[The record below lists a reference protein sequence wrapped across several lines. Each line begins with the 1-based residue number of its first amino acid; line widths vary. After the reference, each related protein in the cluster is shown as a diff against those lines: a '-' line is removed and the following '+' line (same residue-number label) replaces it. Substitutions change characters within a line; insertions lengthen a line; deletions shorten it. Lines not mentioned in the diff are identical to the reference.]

1 MSFAIALALLA
12 AVPAG
17 ATETAIEAPGPAGA
31 LQGTMLAP
39 GVAHSP
45 VILIIPG
52 SGPTDR
58 NGNSP
63 LGVGSSTY
71 RLLAEG
77 LVTRG
82 ITTVRIDKRGM
93 FGSAR
98 AVPDPNA
105 VTIPDYVADVRSWTL
120 AIRARTG
127 APCIWLLG
135 HSEGGLIALA
145 AARAQDVC
153 GLLLVSAAGRPLGT
167 VLREQLR
174 ANPANAPVLDQAM
187 SALATLEAGRHV
199 DTTTMHPG
207 LLPLFAPRIQDF
219 LISLLSYD
227 PARLLAGY
235 DRPVLILQGQRDI
248 QVSEQDARLLYAAD
262 SRAQLVL
269 LPDTNHVLKTVNSDD
284 RAANI
289 ATYGDPS
296 LPLAPNVVQ
305 TIAGFVTS
313 HSVRR

>member
-1 MSFAIALALLA
+1 MSVTLALALLA

-17 ATETAIEAPGPAGA
+17 TIETAIEAPGPAGA

-39 GVAHSP
+39 GVAHSS

-77 LVTRG
+77 LVARG
-82 ITTVRIDKRGM
+82 VTTVRIDKRGM

-98 AVPDPNA
+98 AIPDPNA
-105 VTIPDYVADVRSWTL
+105 VTIPDYVADVRSWTSV
-120 AIRARTG
+120 IRARTG

-135 HSEGGLIALA
+135 HSEGGLVALA
-145 AARAQDVC
+145 AARAPDVC
-153 GLLLVSAAGRPLGT
+153 GLLLLSAAGRPLGT

-187 SALATLEAGRHV
+187 SALTTLEAGRRV
-199 DTTTMHPG
+199 DTTGMHPG
-207 LLPLFAPRIQDF
+207 LMPLFAPRI
-219 LISLLSYD
+219 
-227 PARLLAGY
+227 
-235 DRPVLILQGQRDI
+235 
-248 QVSEQDARLLYAAD
+248 
-262 SRAQLVL
+262 
-269 LPDTNHVLKTVNSDD
+269 
-284 RAANI
+284 
-289 ATYGDPS
+289 
-296 LPLAPNVVQ
+296 
-305 TIAGFVTS
+305 
-313 HSVRR
+313 